1 MKITTHTSAKN
12 SLLKIKDL
20 ILHFD
25 KKGKMLS
32 DGSRNQIKIF
42 KLEGKPV
49 AIKAFGVP
57 NLINRFA
64 YKYLR
69 RSKAQRS
76 FDFAQELLNRG
87 IGTPH
92 PIAYAI
98 QDGGVLFGK
107 SYYVSNHLEADLTYR
122 TLVKDPDYPEWEEI
136 LKAFTRFTFEMHEK
150 GIHFLDHSPGNTLIV
165 KNGANYDF
173 YLVDLN
179 RMEFKTMDFETRM
192 KNFNRLTPHRH
203 MVHIMAKEY
212 ARLGNYDPVNTEKF
226 MWQETRNFQEHFRKK
241 RALKKK
247 LKFWKN

>member
-1 MKITTHTSAKN
+1 MKIITHTSAKN

-42 KLEGKPV
+42 ELEGKPV
-49 AIKAFGVP
+49 AIKAFGLP
-57 NLINRFA
+57 NLINRVA

-92 PIAYAI
+92 PVAYAI
-98 QDGGVLFGK
+98 QEGVFFGK
-107 SYYVSNHLEADLTYR
+107 SYYVSNHLEADITYR
-122 TLVKDPDYPEWEEI
+122 TLVQDPNYPEWEEI

-165 KNGANYDF
+165 KNGANYEF

-179 RMEFKTMDFETRM
+179 RMEFKAMDFETRM
-192 KNFNRLTPHRH
+192 KNFSRLTPHRD

-212 ARLGNYDPVNTEKF
+212 ARLGNYDPIKTNET
-226 MWQETRNFQEHFRKK
+226 MWQKTQDFQERFRKK